1 MNLSGFRTEG
11 EKKAL
16 ASLCLLIFGVML
28 VAAFWPFRLNPEN
41 RVTWLGNEHGLRFS
55 GAGIVLS
62 LKKLELPDS
71 GTPAGISLEI
81 WLKPSQDRYS
91 TALLAVSSGA
101 NPEQFRLRQA
111 GDALLVLDEPFAS
124 SRHSATTAMSVS
136 HAFQA
141 HQQSFIAI
149 SAGAK
154 VTTVYVN
161 GVPTKKSSTFRVTD
175 KDFSGQLIVGSS
187 PDAYDTWRGEFLGMA
202 LFGRELT
209 QAQVS
214 EHYQAWLHG
223 RPEVLKNDQP
233 AALYVFDEGTGDI
246 VHNQMTSGSDLVIP
260 QSFRIPFK
268 PFLKSPWREF
278 YFNRAYLRDV
288 LINVSGFVPFGFFV
302 CMYLSWRRASRKAVL
317 ATIVLGA
324 VFSLTIEVLQW
335 YIPMRDSG
343 TTDILTNTLGT
354 ALGAMLYRSG
364 ALHALFDRLESR
376 TTA

>member
-1 MNLSGFRTEG
+1 MNLSGFRTVG
-11 EKKAL
+11 EKRAL

-28 VAAFWPFRLNPEN
+28 VAAFWPFRLNPGN

-81 WLKPSQDRYS
+81 WLKPSQDKYS

-111 GDALLVLDEPFAS
+111 GDALLVLEEPFAS

-149 SAGAK
+149 SAGAQG
-154 VTTVYVN
+154 TTVYVN

-302 CMYLSWRRASRKAVL
+302 CMYLSWRASRKAVL

>member
-1 MNLSGFRTEG
+1 MNLSGLRTLG

-16 ASLCLLIFGVML
+16 ASLCLLIFGVMV
-28 VAAFWPFRLNPEN
+28 VAAFWPFRLHPKN
-41 RVTWLGNEHGLRFS
+41 RVTWLGNEHGLRFT

-62 LKKLELPDS
+62 SKKFELPNS
-71 GTPAGISLEI
+71 GTPAGVSFEI
-81 WLKPSQDRYS
+81 LLKPSQEKYS
-91 TALLAVSSGA
+91 TALLAVSSSA

-111 GDALLVLDEPFAS
+111 GDTLLVLEEPFAS
-124 SRHSATTAMSVS
+124 SRHYATTALWVS

-149 SAGAK
+149 SAGAQG
-154 VTTVYVN
+154 TTVYVN
-161 GVPTKKSSTFRVTD
+161 GVPTKGSSTFKLAD
-175 KDFSGQLIVGSS
+175 KDFRGQLVVGSS
-187 PDAYDTWRGEFLGMA
+187 PDAYDTWRGELLGMA

-214 EHYQAWLHG
+214 EHYQAWLQR

-233 AALYVFDEGTGDI
+233 AALYVFEEGVGNT
-246 VHNQMTSGSDLVIP
+246 VHDQMNSSSDLVIP

-288 LINVSGFVPFGFFV
+288 LINVSGFVPFGFFF
-302 CMYLSWRRASRKAVL
+302 CMFLSGGQASRKTVL
-317 ATIVLGA
+317 ATIVLGFL
-324 VFSLTIEVLQW
+324 FSLTIEVLQW

-354 ALGAMLYRSG
+354 ALGAVLYRSG
-364 ALHALFDRLESR
+364 TLHALFDTLPSR
-376 TTA
+376 TGA

>member
-1 MNLSGFRTEG
+1 MNLSGFRTVG

-28 VAAFWPFRLNPEN
+28 VAAFWPFRLHPEN

-81 WLKPSQDRYS
+81 WLKPSQDKYS
-91 TALLAVSSGA
+91 TPLLAVSSGA

-111 GDALLVLDEPFAS
+111 GDALLVLEEPFAS

-149 SAGAK
+149 SAGAQG
-154 VTTVYVN
+154 TTVYVN

-209 QAQVS
+209 QARVS

-302 CMYLSWRRASRKAVL
+302 CMYLSWGRARRKAVL

-376 TTA
+376 TTS

>member
-1 MNLSGFRTEG
+1 MNLSGFRTLG

-28 VAAFWPFRLNPEN
+28 VAAFWPFRLHPEN

-81 WLKPSQDRYS
+81 WLKPSQDKYS

-101 NPEQFRLRQA
+101 NPGQFRLRQA
-111 GDALLVLDEPFAS
+111 GDALLVLEEPFAS
-124 SRHSATTAMSVS
+124 SRHSATMSVS

-141 HQQSFIAI
+141 HQQRFIAI
-149 SAGAK
+149 STGAQG
-154 VTTVYVN
+154 TTVYVN
-161 GVPTKKSSTFRVTD
+161 GAPTKKSSTFRVTD

-233 AALYVFDEGTGDI
+233 TALYVFDEGTGDI

-268 PFLKSPWREF
+268 PFLKSPGREF

-302 CMYLSWRRASRKAVL
+302 CMYLSWGRASRKAVL

>member
-149 SAGAK
+149 SAGAQG
-154 VTTVYVN
+154 TTVYVN

-209 QAQVS
+209 QAHVS

-223 RPEVLKNDQP
+223 RPEVLKNDEP

-260 QSFRIPFK
+260 QRFRIPFK

>member
-1 MNLSGFRTEG
+1 
-11 EKKAL
+11 
-16 ASLCLLIFGVML
+16 ML
-28 VAAFWPFRLNPEN
+28 VAAFWPFRLHPEN

-81 WLKPSQDRYS
+81 WLKPSQDKYS

-101 NPEQFRLRQA
+101 NPDQFRLRQA
-111 GDALLVLDEPFAS
+111 GDALLVLEEPFAS
-124 SRHSATTAMSVS
+124 GRRSATTALSAS

-141 HQQSFIAI
+141 HQQGFIAI
-149 SAGAK
+149 SGGAQG
-154 VTTVYVN
+154 TTVYVN

-175 KDFSGQLIVGSS
+175 KDFSGRLIVGSS

-233 AALYVFDEGTGDI
+233 AALYVFDEGIGDI

-278 YFNRAYLRDV
+278 SFNRAYLRDV

-302 CMYLSWRRASRKAVL
+302 CMYFSWGQASRKAVL
-317 ATIVLGA
+317 TTIVLGA

-354 ALGAMLYRSG
+354 ALGALLYRSG

-376 TTA
+376 TNA

>member
-1 MNLSGFRTEG
+1 MNLSGFRTLG

-28 VAAFWPFRLNPEN
+28 VAAFWPFRLHPEN

-81 WLKPSQDRYS
+81 WLKPSQDKYS

-101 NPEQFRLRQA
+101 NPGQFRVRQA
-111 GDALLVLDEPFAS
+111 GDALLVLEEPFAS
-124 SRHSATTAMSVS
+124 SRHSATMSVS

-141 HQQSFIAI
+141 HQQRFIAI
-149 SAGAK
+149 STGAQG
-154 VTTVYVN
+154 TTVYVN
-161 GVPTKKSSTFRVTD
+161 GAPTKKSSTFRVTD

-268 PFLKSPWREF
+268 PFLKSPGREF

-302 CMYLSWRRASRKAVL
+302 CMYLSWGRASRKAVL

>member
-1 MNLSGFRTEG
+1 MNLSGFRTVG
-11 EKKAL
+11 EKRAL

-28 VAAFWPFRLNPEN
+28 VAAFWPFRPHPEN
-41 RVTWLGNEHGLRFS
+41 RVTWLANEHGLRFS

-62 LKKLELPDS
+62 LKKFELPDS
-71 GTPAGISLEI
+71 GMPAAISLEI
-81 WLKPSQDRYS
+81 WLKPSQDKYS
-91 TALLAVSSGA
+91 TALLAVSSGR
-101 NPEQFRLRQA
+101 NPEQFRVRQA
-111 GDALLVLDEPFAS
+111 GDALLVLEEPFAS
-124 SRHSATTAMSVS
+124 SRHSATTALSVS

-149 SAGAK
+149 SAGAQGA
-154 VTTVYVN
+154 TVYVN

-233 AALYVFDEGTGDI
+233 AALYVFDEGIGDI

-260 QSFRIPFK
+260 RSFRIPFK

-278 YFNRAYLRDV
+278 SFNRAYLRDV
-288 LINVSGFVPFGFFV
+288 LINISGFVPFGFFV
-302 CMYLSWRRASRKAVL
+302 CMYFSWGQAGRKAVL
-317 ATIVLGA
+317 TTIFLGA

-335 YIPMRDSG
+335 YIPIRDSG

-376 TTA
+376 TNA

>member
-1 MNLSGFRTEG
+1 MNLSGFRTVG

-28 VAAFWPFRLNPEN
+28 AAAFWPFRLNPGN

-81 WLKPSQDRYS
+81 WLKPSQDKYS

-111 GDALLVLDEPFAS
+111 GDALLVLEEPFAS

-149 SAGAK
+149 SAGAQG
-154 VTTVYVN
+154 TTVYVN

-302 CMYLSWRRASRKAVL
+302 CMYLSWRASRKAVL